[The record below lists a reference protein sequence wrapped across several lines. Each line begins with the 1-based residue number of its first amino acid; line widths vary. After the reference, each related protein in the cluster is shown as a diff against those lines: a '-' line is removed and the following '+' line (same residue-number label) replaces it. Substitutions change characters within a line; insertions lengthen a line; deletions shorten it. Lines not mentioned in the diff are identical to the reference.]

1 MSMLD
6 KYDIVY
12 VVLEILKN
20 CSIKLSLDEVFV
32 SITSQTIH
40 KKAQALILN

>member
-20 CSIKLSLDEVFV
+20 CPIKLSRDEVFV

-40 KKAQALILN
+40 KKAQGLILN